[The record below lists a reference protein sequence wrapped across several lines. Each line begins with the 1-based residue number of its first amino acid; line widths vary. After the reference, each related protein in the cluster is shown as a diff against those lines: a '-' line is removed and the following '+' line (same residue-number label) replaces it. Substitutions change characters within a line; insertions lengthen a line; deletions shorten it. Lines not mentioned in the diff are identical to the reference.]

1 MTRRIAVLLA
11 VIFAFSALA
20 GEPPEPSIT
29 PSTGPSSGGTEVTIT
44 GSFSSF
50 FPYWVYFGDVPAATT
65 TRIDSTTLK
74 ATTPAHLP
82 GTVAIKIFEYD
93 IFLSTDLTFTF
104 TGDVPEQAY
113 TRILLPLF
121 IGDTPGAF
129 GTVFRTDL
137 WAIAKR
143 SPVQI
148 FGVEVECSIICVPGV
163 PAEIPTE
170 EGVYITQNGT
180 PARFAYV
187 PREQVKDLSMTLLAY
202 ERASGELE
210 TLPVVRFDEAADT
223 QIALPSVP
231 LSPTRRATLRI
242 YAAQP
247 ATVTVRVGRA
257 EITEETIQLAPGRNM
272 FEPAYAAWSN
282 FPDDEPE
289 VDVRLSSDVPVWG
302 MVTLTNNST
311 NTITAIAPQ
320 P

>member
-1 MTRRIAVLLA
+1 MNRRAAILFA

-29 PSTGPSSGGTEVTIT
+29 PAAGPTSGGTEVTIKGT
-44 GSFSSF
+44 FSTS
-50 FPYWVYFGDVPAATT
+50 PYWVYFGDVPAATT
-65 TRIDSTTLK
+65 MRLDSTTLK

-82 GTVAIKIFEYD
+82 GTVAIRIFEYD
-93 IFLSTDLTFTF
+93 LFLATDLTFTF

-121 IGDTPGAF
+121 VGDTPGAF

-137 WAIAKR
+137 WALAKR
-143 SPVQI
+143 NPVQV
-148 FGVEVECSIICVPGV
+148 FGVEVECVIVCVPTAG

-170 EGVYITQNGT
+170 ESVYVTPNGT

-187 PREQVKDLSMTLLAY
+187 PKEQMKDLSMTLLAY
-202 ERASGELE
+202 ERTSGELE

-223 QIALPSVP
+223 EIALPSVP
-231 LSPTRRATLRI
+231 LSPARRATLRI

-247 ATVTVRVGRA
+247 ATVTLRVGRVA
-257 EITEETIQLAPGRNM
+257 VTEETIHLAPGRDM
-272 FEPAYAAWSN
+272 FDPAYAAWSN
-282 FPDDEPE
+282 FPDVEPE
-289 VDVRLSSDVPVWG
+289 VDVRLTSDVPVWA